1 MSIAIIYGGTRQN
14 GNTEI
19 LTEKA
24 VQGIT
29 AEKIYLKDF
38 KIQSIE
44 DLRHEEGGVHT
55 IHDEHNLVIER
66 MMPHDI
72 LVFATPIY
80 WYSMSG
86 IMKNFIDRWSQ
97 TLRDK
102 KYPDFKHSM
111 ANKKAYVIAV
121 GGDYPNIKGLPLI
134 QQFHYIFD
142 FVGISFEG
150 YIIGRGNKPGDV
162 YNDKEALLAANELQK
177 KLILEI
183 NK

>member
-1 MSIAIIYGGTRQN
+1 
-14 GNTEI
+14 
-19 LTEKA
+19 
-24 VQGIT
+24 
-29 AEKIYLKDF
+29 
-38 KIQSIE
+38 
-44 DLRHEEGGVHT
+44 
-55 IHDEHNLVIER
+55 
-66 MMPHDI
+66 
-72 LVFATPIY
+72 
-80 WYSMSG
+80 
-86 IMKNFIDRWSQ
+86 
-97 TLRDK
+97 
-102 KYPDFKHSM
+102 M